1 MSKHTYKGY
10 TIAKSL
16 SGGWTTDVIG
26 HLTSHPTRQDARDW
40 ISMYLDL
47 KAEGFADSDIN
58 AVVWS

>member
-1 MSKHTYKGY
+1 MSAHTYKGY

-16 SGGWTTDVIG
+16 SGGWTTDAMG
-26 HLTSHPTRQDARDW
+26 HLTHHPTRQDARDW

-47 KAEGFADSDIN
+47 KAEGFSEEVID